1 MNTLLTCKEDYEKIL
16 EREIALYQGT
26 SIKRGRGWILAQG
39 PVPHE
44 LCFAHQLL
52 EEPQAVRE
60 PSVNALADK
69 LVDIFAQH
77 LGTTRLEKNWSLG
90 FLSGGDEKLI
100 QRAGTIEKRFLERLQ
115 KKMSRVAKLARHAT
129 SGQGFFVTVTDFKE
143 AFVSFKAASFGQK
156 RMQMDPNAPSRS
168 YLKLE
173 EAFSI
178 LGFAPK
184 PDESVVDLGAAPGG
198 WSHSA
203 LLRGAHVT
211 AVDNG
216 PLKEPVKSHP
226 HVEHLQTNAFKY
238 MPQERADWLLCDM
251 LEAPEIVLDLLQ
263 QWLDK
268 GKCLRF
274 VVNLKL
280 QRTDPILLLKK
291 IRHSKDGLSSKC
303 RILKIRQLYH
313 DREEIT
319 VMGEV

>member
-1 MNTLLTCKEDYEKIL
+1 
-16 EREIALYQGT
+16 
-26 SIKRGRGWILAQG
+26 
-39 PVPHE
+39 
-44 LCFAHQLL
+44 
-52 EEPQAVRE
+52 
-60 PSVNALADK
+60 
-69 LVDIFAQH
+69 LVDIFAQR
-77 LGTTRLEKNWSLG
+77 LGTTRLEKPWNFG
-90 FLSGGDEKLI
+90 FVGGADEKLI
-100 QRAGTIEKRFLERLQ
+100 QRAATIEKRFLERLQ
-115 KKMSRVAKLARHAT
+115 KKMSRVSKLARHAA

-143 AFVSFKAASFGQK
+143 AFVSFKAVSLGQK

-178 LGFAPK
+178 FGRAPK

-203 LLRGAHVT
+203 LKRGAHVT

-238 MPQERADWLLCDM
+238 VPAERADWLLCDM
-251 LEAPEIVLDLLQ
+251 LETPEIILDLLH

-268 GKCLRF
+268 ELCLRF

-280 QRTDPILLLKK
+280 QRADPILLLKK
-291 IRHSKDGLSSKC
+291 IRHSEDGLSPKC
-303 RILKIRQLYH
+303 RLLKIRQLYH

-319 VMGEV
+319 VMGESNH